1 MDFLTLALAKNA
13 SSGSGSSGE
22 SVGISS
28 VAVNEENHLIFTL
41 TNDDELDAGELP
53 SSEMSDSDIFDA
65 LNFEIET
72 DDSTTF
78 TVPFNNCVLSN
89 CIVKNTLTKTGTP
102 TTDNPA
108 TYSALPNKVTL
119 NSVDYSIPVD
129 VLGFEDTQDE
139 FDLVTGEFTSK
150 ILKMTASDFDG
161 KSMQFRNKA
170 TTGNKYMAI
179 RFMNAIEYN
188 NTLVDCNV
196 ATIAWLSGANQ
207 TEVQNDKNLSISFD
221 YSKADTAL
229 ANTEFSDVFKDE
241 VVSQLA
247 SSNFDGTWS
256 GHTGLI
262 PNTEIT
268 RGKMYR
274 AIVAYLNLIG
284 AKWYF
289 VRTNPVT
296 QQYAKT
302 VMPLKNGTNAL
313 AVVAGNATVK
323 YDVSNVL
330 VFKEDINLKEF
341 GAVAGD
347 NTKGSANY
355 KALLNAV
362 KTGKRVIID
371 DTYYI
376 TVNSTDNA
384 CESVKID
391 GMGQG
396 KLLVTTASGCV
407 NIFSIKSGSTGVVD
421 IKDLLLDIQSTTN
434 YNIPT
439 LVGVEDNNNTAL
451 NMQYVSFSNL
461 HFKKPFALFDLSTA
475 VDEVTTL
482 NYLNVDNCRFDQAH
496 YQYYKDNTFHTRSNV
511 GIIRPVM
518 RMYGVGYTRAVI
530 KDNYFSNCFYVLE
543 DNDNDEW
550 QNYVKEELV
559 FVNNTLKNDDY
570 YIAEAGYISMYTGMV
585 MTRANSLRFINNYME
600 GLAVRLDSAAN
611 YTDDTST
618 LFATYMA
625 TAYCRDVLVEGNIYK
640 NNCNFSTNNQ
650 LLKCKLT
657 RTGYDDTTSVK
668 IYRNNSFIVESDWLK
683 KTIYYATD
691 YNNADATELAKI
703 ESLGWSFASDYSTE
717 NYNSENDIY
726 DFCYSM
732 SDLPI
737 DYMAKSVDISNN
749 TFSIEF
755 LFDTTNFCHAKNTI
769 LANNKIE
776 AECLI
781 GTFAKITKI
790 TGYSTLI
797 TPNDATSHSV
807 HLCDYDNVKVI
818 NNSIVEIPAKYP
830 ELVTKC
836 TRYSVETDSTQT
848 QNDKFNEVFI
858 LCAGFSQ
865 QNDLSC
871 ENVIIKGNLIVS
883 HRFEFLFAYMNE
895 LGHNYNIMKNV
906 LIDNNTVL
914 AKDDLLQFTP
924 AASYLIFSNNSTGK
938 TRKGVF
944 AVYGKGICDAPT
956 SFICSNNLIEDSR
969 TGTEYTASDLASA
982 LTDVPN
988 KVMINNYVNGN
999 LSFSS

>member
-53 SSEMSDSDIFDA
+53 SAEMSDSDIFDA

-108 TYSALPNKVTL
+108 SYSALPNKVTL

-150 ILKMTASDFDG
+150 ILKMTADDFYA
-161 KSMQFRNKA
+161 KQMQYRNKS
-170 TTGNKYMAI
+170 TENKWMAV
-179 RFMNAIEYN
+179 RFMNAVADN

-207 TEVQNDKNLSISFD
+207 TEVQSDKNLSISFD

-268 RGKMYR
+268 RGKMFR

-289 VRTNPVT
+289 VRTNPVKE
-296 QQYAKT
+296 QYAKT
-302 VMPLKNGTNAL
+302 VMSLKKGTNTL
-313 AVVAGNATVK
+313 AVVAGNATVR
-323 YDVSNVL
+323 YDVSNIL

-376 TVNSTDNA
+376 TVDSTDNA

-396 KLLVTTASGCV
+396 KLLVTTASGCINV
-407 NIFSIKSGSTGVVD
+407 FSVKSGSTGVVD
-421 IKDLLLDIQSTTN
+421 VKDLLLDIQSTTN

-461 HFKKPFALFDLSTA
+461 HFKKPFTLFDLSTA

-496 YQYYKDNTFHTRSNV
+496 YQFYKDNTFHTRSNV

-518 RMYGVGYTRAVI
+518 RMFGMGYTRAVI
-530 KDNYFSNCFYVLE
+530 KDNYFGNCFYVLE

-559 FVNNTLKNDDY
+559 FVNNTLKNNDY
-570 YIAEAGYISMYTGMV
+570 YIPEAGYISMYTGMV
-585 MTRANSLRFINNYME
+585 MTRANSLRFVNNYME

-625 TAYCRDVLVEGNIYK
+625 TAYCRDVLVEGNVYK

-650 LLKCKLT
+650 LIKCKLT
-657 RTGYDDTTSVK
+657 RTDYDDTTSVK
-668 IYRNNSFIVESDWLK
+668 IYRNNSFAVESDWLK
-683 KTIYYATD
+683 KTIDYATD
-691 YNNADATELAKI
+691 YDNADATELAKI

-717 NYNSENDIY
+717 NYNSENDFY
-726 DFCYSM
+726 DFYYSM
-732 SDLPI
+732 SNLPI
-737 DYMAKSVDISNN
+737 DYMAKNVDISNN
-749 TFSIEF
+749 TFGIEF
-755 LFDTTNFCHAKNTI
+755 LFDVTNFCHAKNTI

-790 TGYSTLI
+790 SGYSTLT

-807 HLCDYDNVKVI
+807 HLCNYDNIKVV
-818 NNSIVEIPAKYP
+818 NNIITEIPVKYTD
-830 ELVTKC
+830 LLTKC
-836 TRYSVETDSTQT
+836 AFYSTETDSTQT
-848 QNDKFNEVFI
+848 QNNKFNEVFM

-871 ENVIIKGNLIVS
+871 ENVIIKDNLIVA
-883 HRFEFLFAYMNE
+883 HRYEFLFAYMNE
-895 LGHNYNIMKNV
+895 AGHNYNVMKNV

-924 AASYLIFSNNSTGK
+924 AASYLIYSSNSIAK
-938 TRKGVF
+938 TRKGIF

-956 SFICSNNLIEDSR
+956 SFICNNNLIEDSR
-969 TGTEYTASDLASA
+969 TDTEYTASDLASA
-982 LTDVPN
+982 LTDVSN
-988 KVMINNYVNGN
+988 KVMLNNYVNGN
-999 LSFSS
+999 LTFSS